1 MKLFIQV
8 KSLSSNILNII
19 VYSNNLVKTMK
30 DAIQVLEGPRSL
42 ISASDIYL
50 EDGTILLNE
59 KKISDYNIKNHTKI
73 IVSQRPLNYNY
84 YDNNN
89 K

>member
-1 MKLFIQV
+1 MNDCELF
-8 KSLSSNILNII
+8 L
-19 VYSNNLVKTMK
+19 Y
-30 DAIQVLEGPRSL
+30 D
-42 ISASDIYL
+42 
-50 EDGTILLNE
+50 LLND
-59 KKISDYNIKNHTKI
+59 KKISDYDIKNHSKV